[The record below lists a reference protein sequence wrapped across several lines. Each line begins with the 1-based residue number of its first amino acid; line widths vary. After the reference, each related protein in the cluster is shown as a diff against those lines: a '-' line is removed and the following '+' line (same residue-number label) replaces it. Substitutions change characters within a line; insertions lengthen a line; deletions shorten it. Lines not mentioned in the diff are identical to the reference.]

1 VAIVQTYKDEFTG
14 SGRVIRDYF
23 IGPGQARETAKS
35 LADKLG
41 LPVAEVQAVLDRL
54 VELDIVTKSDDKKPL
69 YEKNGDFSLRS
80 NVVR

>member
-1 VAIVQTYKDEFTG
+1 MAIVQTYKDEFTG
-14 SGRVIRDYF
+14 NGRVIRDYF
-23 IGPGQARETAKS
+23 IGPGQARETARS

-41 LPVAEVQAVLDRL
+41 LPVGEVQAVLDRL
-54 VELDIVTKSDDKKPL
+54 VELGIATKTGDKRPV